1 MDLRLNENNL
11 LVGGVVDLSDMTFVK
26 VADSLGLTDL
36 ADYEACDSSS
46 DIEDRDDVASLILDI
61 LDMSL
66 GFARSYDEG
75 SSRLALAFIL
85 ECCGCADSVREKD
98 EALLSLGLLPSG
110 SGCMQLILSV
120 LENNG
125 YIHDT
130 KYLTLTEKGKML
142 LFALRNYIFP
152 CGISATC

>member
-1 MDLRLNENNL
+1 MKLELDSNNML
-11 LVGGVVDLSDMTFVK
+11 KGGILDLSGMTFVK
-26 VADSLGLTDL
+26 VADFLGLTDL

-46 DIEDRDDVASLILDI
+46 DIEDRDDVASRILDI
-61 LDMSL
+61 LDRDL
-66 GFARSYDEG
+66 GFAQSYDDG

-85 ECCGCADSVREKD
+85 ECCGCADSVKEKD

-110 SGCMQLILSV
+110 GGCMQLILSV
-120 LENNG
+120 LEDND

-142 LFALRNYIFP
+142 LFVLRNYIFP
-152 CGISATC
+152 CGSSATF